1 MSFILYTFSEVLKGL
16 PNTIIISIVAMIVGL
31 IIGTLFA
38 FIQTKNIPLIS
49 QLVVIYNSFF
59 RSTPLIVQLFI
70 MYYGLPKLVM
80 WGNEKFTLTI
90 NPDIFSP
97 LIIAFIVF
105 SLHAVAY
112 LSESIKGGLLSVDTD
127 QIEAAQT
134 VGLSTIRTYKEII
147 LPQAFSYALPNIENQ
162 FIMLIKGTSLA
173 FAVQVTEIMAVSHV
187 IANEGYRFITV
198 YSVAAIFYW
207 LLAIVLELIF
217 SKIENRSTQ
226 YMYAK
231 TSA

>member
-1 MSFILYTFSEVLKGL
+1 MSFILYTVSEVLKGV

-80 WGNEKFTLTI
+80 WGNEKFALAI

-112 LSESIKGGLLSVDTD
+112 LSESIKGGLLAVDTD

-226 YMYAK
+226 YMFAK

>member
-1 MSFILYTFSEVLKGL
+1 
-16 PNTIIISIVAMIVGL
+16 MIVGL

-38 FIQTKNIPLIS
+38 VIQTKKIPIIS
-49 QLVVIYNSFF
+49 QFIVIDNAFF
-59 RSTPLIVQLFI
+59 RSTPLIVQLLI
-70 MYYGLPKLVM
+70 MYYGIPKLAI
-80 WGNEKFTLTI
+80 GSNAQFTLRI
-90 NPDIFSP
+90 NPHIFSP
-97 LIIAFIVF
+97 LVTAFIVC

-173 FAVQVTEIMAVSHV
+173 FAVQVTEIMAV
-187 IANEGYRFITV
+187 
-198 YSVAAIFYW
+198 
-207 LLAIVLELIF
+207 
-217 SKIENRSTQ
+217 
-226 YMYAK
+226 
-231 TSA
+231 

>member
-1 MSFILYTFSEVLKGL
+1 MSFVLYTMFEILKGV
-16 PNTIIISIVAMIVGL
+16 PNTIMISLVAIIIGLSIGL
-31 IIGTLFA
+31 IFA
-38 FIQTKNIPLIS
+38 LIRLKRIPVLSQFII
-49 QLVVIYNSFF
+49 VYNSFF

-70 MYYGLPKLVM
+70 VYYGLPTFIIFL
-80 WGNEKFTLTI
+80 NENLDWHM

-112 LSESIKGGLLSVDTD
+112 LSESIKSGLQSVDFH
-127 QIEAAQT
+127 QIEAAQS
-134 VGLSTIRTYKEII
+134 VGLTKYHIYKEIV
-147 LPQAFSYALPNIENQ
+147 LPQAFAYALPNIENQ

-198 YSVAAIFYW
+198 YSIAALFYW
-207 LLAIVLELIF
+207 LLAMILEYIF
-217 SKIENRSTQ
+217 NKMERSTIRYTQ
-226 YMYAK
+226 TK
-231 TSA
+231 SI

>member
-1 MSFILYTFSEVLKGL
+1 MSFILYTVSEVLKGV

-38 FIQTKNIPLIS
+38 FIQTKNVPILS
-49 QLVVIYNSFF
+49 QIIVIYNSFF
-59 RSTPLIVQLFI
+59 RSTPLIIQLFI
-70 MYYGLPKLVM
+70 MYYGIPKLVI
-80 WGNEKFTLTI
+80 WSNAQFTLTI

-97 LIIAFIVF
+97 LVIAFIVF

-207 LLAIVLELIF
+207 LLAIVLELLF
-217 SKIENRSTQ
+217 SKVENRSAQ
-226 YMYAK
+226 YMTSK
-231 TSA
+231 TTA

>member
-1 MSFILYTFSEVLKGL
+1 MSFILYTVSEVLKGV

-38 FIQTKNIPLIS
+38 FIQTKKIPIIS
-49 QLVVIYNSFF
+49 QFIVIYNSFF

-70 MYYGLPKLVM
+70 MYYGIPKLVI
-80 WGNEKFTLTI
+80 WSNAQFTLTI

-97 LIIAFIVF
+97 LVIAFIVF

-162 FIMLIKGTSLA
+162 FIMLIKNFSVA
-173 FAVQVTEIMAVSHV
+173 AVLKLCSKPV

-207 LLAIVLELIF
+207 LLAIVLELLF
-217 SKIENRSTQ
+217 SKVENRSAQ
-226 YMYAK
+226 YM
-231 TSA
+231 TSKPQHKSQ

>member
-1 MSFILYTFSEVLKGL
+1 MSFILYTFSEVLKGV

-80 WGNEKFTLTI
+80 WGNENFTLTI

-134 VGLSTIRTYKEII
+134 VGLSTIRTYKEVI

-198 YSVAAIFYW
+198 YSVAALFYW

>member
-1 MSFILYTFSEVLKGL
+1 LPFIIYTILEVLKGV
-16 PNTIIISIVAMIVGL
+16 PNTIMISLIAMIVGL

-38 FIQTKNIPLIS
+38 FIRTKNVPILS
-49 QLVVIYNSFF
+49 QLIVIYNSFF
-59 RSTPLIVQLFI
+59 RSTPLIVQLFM
-70 MYYGLPKLVM
+70 MYYGVPKLIM
-80 WGNEKFTLTI
+80 WSNEQFGFAI
-90 NPDIFSP
+90 NPDVFSP

-112 LSESIKGGLLSVDTD
+112 LSESIKGGLQSVAND

-134 VGLSTIRTYKEII
+134 VGLSTLRTYKEII
-147 LPQAFSYALPNIENQ
+147 LPQAFNYALPNIENQ

-207 LLAIVLELIF
+207 LLAILLELVF
-217 SKIENRSTQ
+217 SKIENRTSA
-226 YMYAK
+226 YMFTK

>member
-1 MSFILYTFSEVLKGL
+1 MSFILYTVSEVLKGV

-80 WGNEKFTLTI
+80 WGNEKFTLAI

-162 FIMLIKGTSLA
+162 YIMLIKGTSLA

-226 YMYAK
+226 YMFAK

>member
-1 MSFILYTFSEVLKGL
+1 MSFILYTVSEVLKGV

-80 WGNEKFTLTI
+80 WGNEKFTFTI

-226 YMYAK
+226 YMFAK